1 MYRLLEFL
9 LAQDISVT
17 LKFCVEREVFLLGKI
32 DFMKIQRFIICGAI
46 FSSAK
51 HKLSQKTHVAKP
63 EDDFAQ
69 GPRRRE
75 ESLRCSVFFIEV
87 LRFFVFF

>member
-1 MYRLLEFL
+1 
-9 LAQDISVT
+9 
-17 LKFCVEREVFLLGKI
+17 
-32 DFMKIQRFIICGAI
+32 MKIQRFIICGAI

-87 LRFFVFF
+87 LRDFLFFFDGEKKQIQQVTIGCKVEN